1 MSARRLLPLVLLN
14 VIVSA
19 AVVFGILYWWENR
32 SDAEPEPEAVV
43 IAPTAAA
50 TQAAQPA
57 QPAVLE
63 EEAEP
68 AEEAPTHTVQAGDT
82 LGSIS
87 SQFDVSMDDIMT
99 ANGINDPNFLQ
110 IGQVLIIPVGGL
122 AAETE
127 TPVDELSP
135 AGESA
140 AGEPPTPIPT
150 ELPTSGEVIIE
161 IAEVAGAGE
170 VEQEF
175 VSIKNSGNIPI
186 ALLGWRLNDED
197 GRTYT
202 FGQVTLFGDGAAIN
216 LHSGRGI
223 EGPAD
228 LYWGFDEA
236 IWRPGETV
244 TLVDGEGS
252 VRATFVVESS

>member
-19 AVVFGILYWWENR
+19 AVVLGILYWWENR
-32 SDAEPEPEAVV
+32 SAAEPEAQAVAL
-43 IAPTAAA
+43 APTAAA
-50 TQAAQPA
+50 TAAVQPTQPA
-57 QPAVLE
+57 APE
-63 EEAEP
+63 EETEP
-68 AEEAPTHTVQAGDT
+68 AEEQPTHTVQAGDT

-87 SQFDVSMDDIMT
+87 AQFDVSMDDIMA

-122 AAETE
+122 AAAEPAATE
-127 TPVDELSP
+127 GPVDEP
-135 AGESA
+135 PE
-140 AGEPPTPIPT
+140 AGEPPSPIPA

-161 IAEVAGAGE
+161 IAEVTGVGD
-170 VEQEF
+170 VEQEL
-175 VSIKNSGNIPI
+175 VSIKNSGDMPV

-202 FGQVTLFGDGAAIN
+202 FGQVTLFGEGAAIN
-216 LHSGRGI
+216 LHSGQGI
-223 EGPAD
+223 EGPSD
-228 LYWGFDEA
+228 LYWGFEEA
-236 IWRPGETV
+236 IWRAGETV

-252 VRATFVVESS
+252 VRATYVVGST